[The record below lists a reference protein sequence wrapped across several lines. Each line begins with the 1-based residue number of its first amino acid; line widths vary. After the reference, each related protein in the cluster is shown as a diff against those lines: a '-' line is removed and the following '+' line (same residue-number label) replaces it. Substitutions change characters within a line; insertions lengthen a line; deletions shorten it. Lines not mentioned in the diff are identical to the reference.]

1 MANRGPG
8 AGGARRHRKI
18 LRDNIAGITK
28 PALLRVLRRA
38 GVKRVSG
45 LMYEE
50 LRGVLKVWMEN
61 IVRDTVIFTEHARRK
76 TVQLQDLEAAL
87 SNNGI
92 ELAAGLNENARRTQS
107 LQSCNSRGKRGGA
120 VAEEKPTKKSAE
132 KAPVKATKKTPVK
145 ATKKASK
152 GEEPAEKKRAAPK
165 KPHRFRPGTVAL
177 RDIRKHQKS
186 SDCLA
191 FPKLPFSRL
200 IREIAQDFKDD
211 LRFEAGVCDLLQLA
225 AEDYLVQI
233 CQGANMCAIHAERET
248 VYPKDVQLCRALR
261 GDRS

>member
-8 AGGARRHRKI
+8 AVRHRKV

-28 PALLRVLRRA
+28 PALLRILRRA

-50 LRGVLKVWMEN
+50 LRGVLRSWMEK

-76 TVQLQDLEAAL
+76 TVQLADLEASL

-92 ELAAGLNENARRTQS
+92 ELAAGLNENAIRTQS
-107 LQSCNSRGKRGGA
+107 LQSCNSRGKRGGGDKKT
-120 VAEEKPTKKSAE
+120 AEAPVTKKKST
-132 KAPVKATKKTPVK
+132 KASTKTPAPEK
-145 ATKKASK
+145 SKKPPKNSA
-152 GEEPAEKKRAAPK
+152 GGVK

-177 RDIRKHQKS
+177 RDIKKHQKS

-200 IREIAQDFKDD
+200 IREIAQDFFDD

-225 AEDYLVQI
+225 AEDYLIQI
-233 CQGANMCAIHAERET
+233 CSSANLAAIHAGRET
-248 VYPKDVQLCRALR
+248 VFPKDVQLVRLIR
-261 GDRS
+261 NENTY

>member
-8 AGGARRHRKI
+8 MGGAKRHRKI

-61 IVRDTVIFTEHARRK
+61 VVRDTVIFTQHARRK

-120 VAEEKPTKKSAE
+120 VAEEKPAQKSAE
-132 KAPVKATKKTPVK
+132 KSPVKSAEKKTPSKSK
-145 ATKKASK
+145 AQGKKADETS
-152 GEEPAEKKRAAPK
+152 EKKRAAPK

-261 GDRS
+261 GER

>member
-8 AGGARRHRKI
+8 GAVRHRKI

-28 PALLRVLRRA
+28 PALLRILRRA

-50 LRGVLKVWMEN
+50 LRGVLRSWMEK

-76 TVQLQDLEAAL
+76 TVQLADLEASL

-92 ELAAGLNENARRTQS
+92 ELAAGLNENAIRTQS
-107 LQSCNSRGKRGGA
+107 LQSCNSRGKRGGNKA
-120 VAEEKPTKKSAE
+120 AKETTEAPVTKKSTTKVKKSSKETE
-132 KAPVKATKKTPVK
+132 KSVGA
-145 ATKKASK
+145 
-152 GEEPAEKKRAAPK
+152 K

-177 RDIRKHQKS
+177 RDIKKHQKS

-200 IREIAQDFKDD
+200 IREIAQDFFED

-225 AEDYLVQI
+225 AEDYLIQI
-233 CQGANMCAIHAERET
+233 CSSANLAAIHAGRET
-248 VYPKDVQLCRALR
+248 VFPKDIQLVRR
-261 GDRS
+261 IRNEDSY